1 VITRAGGIATDR
13 SQRSAVARRAFLAG
27 TCALGTTSLL
37 GFHHG
42 SAGAEPA
49 PETRKIRFVHNPSIC
64 SAPQYLA
71 EEFLRLD
78 GFTEVEYLPLGARNG
93 PRALADGRADITQWD
108 APGLIPHLDAGRS
121 IVLLAGVHAGCYEL
135 FGNERVRAMRDL
147 KGKTVAI
154 QFFGGGDHV
163 LVSSMLAY
171 IGMNPQQDVNW
182 IVGEDVR
189 DAMGLFVDGK
199 ADAFL
204 GFGQQPPELRAQKV
218 GHVIVNTGQD
228 RPWSDYFCCMV
239 AANRQFAQRH
249 PIATKRVLRAI
260 LKATDICAS
269 EPQRAARYLSDKLYE
284 PRFQIGLEVMKSL
297 PYNRWRESDPGDTLR
312 FHALRLH
319 QVGMIKTNP
328 SKLIAQ
334 STNWRFLNELK
345 KELKG

>member
-1 VITRAGGIATDR
+1 MDR
-13 SQRSAVARRAFLAG
+13 SPRPDVARRAFLAG

-37 GFHHG
+37 GLQHG

-78 GFTEVEYLPLGARNG
+78 GFTDVEYLPLGARNG
-93 PRALADGRADITQWD
+93 PRALAEGRADITMWD
-108 APGLIPHLDAGRS
+108 APGLIPHLDAGQP
-121 IVLLAGVHAGCYEL
+121 IVLLAGVHTGCYEL
-135 FGNERVRAMRDL
+135 FGNERVHALRDL
-147 KGKTVAI
+147 KGKTV
-154 QFFGGGDHV
+154 
-163 LVSSMLAY
+163 
-171 IGMNPQQDVNW
+171 
-182 IVGEDVR
+182 
-189 DAMGLFVDGK
+189 AMGLFVDGK

-218 GHVIVNTGQD
+218 GHVLVNTGQD

-239 AANRQFAQRH
+239 AANRQFAERH

-260 LKATDICAS
+260 LRATDICAS
-269 EPQRAARYLSDKLYE
+269 EPQRAARYLADKLYE
-284 PRFQIGLEVMKSL
+284 PRFQLGLEVMKSL
-297 PYNRWRESDPGDTLR
+297 PYNRWREGNAEDTLR

-334 STNWRFLNELK
+334 STNWRFLNELR

>member
-1 VITRAGGIATDR
+1 MER
-13 SQRSAVARRAFLAG
+13 SPRPDVARRAFLAG

-37 GFHHG
+37 GLHQG

-78 GFTEVEYLPLGARNG
+78 GFTDVEYLPLGARNG
-93 PRALADGRADITQWD
+93 PRALADGRADITMWD
-108 APGLIPHLDAGRS
+108 VPGLIPHLDAGRP
-121 IVLLAGVHAGCYEL
+121 IVLLAGVHTGCYEL
-135 FGNERVRAMRDL
+135 FVNERVRAMRDL

-154 QFFGGGDHV
+154 QYFGGGDHV

-182 IVGEDVR
+182 IAGEDMR

-204 GFGQQPPELRAQKV
+204 GFGQQPVELRSQKV
-218 GHVIVNTGQD
+218 GRVIINPGQD

-269 EPQRAARYLSDKLYE
+269 APKASPTSATWSLRTSIRIWLRARLIWFSGTQRRSASCSTKAC
-284 PRFQIGLEVMKSL
+284 
-297 PYNRWRESDPGDTLR
+297 
-312 FHALRLH
+312 
-319 QVGMIKTNP
+319 
-328 SKLIAQ
+328 Q
-334 STNWRFLNELK
+334 S
-345 KELKG
+345 